1 MAAAVAALYPGAA
14 RAVLFYG
21 SCLRQ
26 RELDGLMLDFYL
38 IVSDYRAAYGRSWRA
53 PANRLIPPNVFP
65 FEHDGL
71 VAKYAVLSEADFDAL
86 NGPETLVSVSVWA
99 RFAQPSRLVWSADEA
114 ARGAAVEAVA
124 RAAPTLLGEAR
135 PTVGT
140 ERRPARPVALRLRP
154 DLSAPSCGP
163 SGRAGAGSVVEADPE
178 RYRRFTA
185 PGAGRGRARPGRRRW
200 PSAERRRPRR
210 RWAARRRAGKA
221 LTVLRL
227 LKASGTYAGGI
238 DYLAWKINR
247 HAGTKIEV
255 KPWQRRWPLRRGYRP
270 AAAAAEAGG
279 HSLGAAGEGAGDGV
293 GQAATVNGLRKIS
306 WPLSS
311 LGIAGLADIAGD
323 EEDGDRRPAGGGGSR
338 TSSGPVISGIMM
350 SVMISSMPALLA
362 LEHLERLAAAGAGDR
377 AIAELLERADG
388 RAADPRIVLDDEDR
402 GAGRR
407 PGAASSAGGGRAPRR
422 PRPASVERGR

>member
-1 MAAAVAALYPGAA
+1 MSEALHTLVADELAEPVDPRVSAMAAAVAGSYPGAA

-71 VAKYAVLSEADFDAL
+71 VAKYAVLSEADFERL
-86 NGPETLVSVSVWA
+86 NGPETLSVSVWA
-99 RFAQPSRLVWSADEA
+99 RFAQPSRLVWSANA
-114 ARGAAVEAVA
+114 AAAAKAVGAVA

-135 PTVGT
+135 PLWEGGGDPLDLWRCAFTLT
-140 ERRPARPVALRLRP
+140 YSAELRAERQGRPA
-154 DLSAPSCGP
+154 
-163 SGRAGAGSVVEADPE
+163 SVVDAEPE

-185 PGAGRGRARPGRRRW
+185 AAGLDLAAAVSDSDRKRA
-200 PSAERRRPRR
+200 RR

-227 LKASGTYAGGI
+227 VKASGTYAGGI

-255 KPWQRRWPLRRGYRP
+255 KPWQRRWPLI
-270 AAAAAEAGG
+270 AAI
-279 HSLGAAGEGAGDGV
+279 
-293 GQAATVNGLRKIS
+293 GLLPR
-306 WPLSS
+306 
-311 LGIAGLADIAGD
+311 
-323 EEDGDRRPAGGGGSR
+323 
-338 TSSGPVISGIMM
+338 
-350 SVMISSMPALLA
+350 LLK
-362 LEHLERLAAAGAGDR
+362 
-377 AIAELLERADG
+377 
-388 RAADPRIVLDDEDR
+388 R
-402 GAGRR
+402 GAIR
-407 PGAASSAGGGRAPRR
+407 
-422 PRPASVERGR
+422 